1 MSGARRSLR
10 AVLTGVLGM
19 SLAVACSAGTARVK
33 TVGARADQDSAR
45 TFSFTYE
52 AEVPA
57 QPAGTGSIEVFI
69 PLAVSDA
76 HQAILRRDVKASIPG
91 RETIES
97 RYGNTFWHG
106 HVDRSDAKPIIVV
119 VDYSIQRR
127 VFQQQRLA
135 SSGIRAY
142 SPSER
147 KELAPYLGPDLR
159 VPISGPLIDS
169 VRAELPQ
176 TDPSPL
182 ARARAIYDYVI
193 DNMEYKKVGTGWGNG
208 DTFWACMARY
218 GNCTDFHALFISLAR
233 AEGVPAK
240 FEIGFPI
247 PEDRTSGVIDGY
259 HCWTEFHLP
268 DVGWFPIDASEA
280 WKHKERR
287 DLYFGTQPADR
298 IQFTIGR
305 DLELGD
311 GHTTGPLNYFIYPH
325 VEVAGKRLDNVKRRF
340 RFSEIPDADVA
351 QKLALRRSS
360 EK

>member
-1 MSGARRSLR
+1 MSGTRRSLR
-10 AVLTGVLGM
+10 AILTGVLGM
-19 SLAVACSAGTARVK
+19 SMAVALSAGA
-33 TVGARADQDSAR
+33 ADQDTAR

-52 AEVPA
+52 VEIPA
-57 QPAGTGSIEVFI
+57 QPAGTGSVDVFI
-69 PLAVSDA
+69 PLAVTDA
-76 HQAILRRDVKASIPG
+76 HQAILRRDVKPSIPG

-106 HVDRSDAKPIIVV
+106 HVDHSDGKPIIVV
-119 VDYSIQRR
+119 VDYIIQRR

-135 SSGIRAY
+135 SSDFRKY

-147 KELAPYLGPDLR
+147 KELALSLGPDLR
-159 VPISGPLIDS
+159 VPISGPLIDR

-193 DNMEYKKVGTGWGNG
+193 ENMEYKKVGTGWGNG
-208 DTFWACMARY
+208 DTFWACSARY

-233 AEGVPAK
+233 AEDIPAQ

-280 WKHKERR
+280 WKHRERR

-298 IQFTIGR
+298 IQFSIGR

-311 GHTTGPLNYFIYPH
+311 GHTTGSLNYFIYPH
-325 VEVAGKRLDNVKRRF
+325 VEVAGKRLDNVKRQF
-340 RFSEIPDADVA
+340 RFSEIPDADIA
-351 QKLALRRSS
+351 QKLALR
-360 EK
+360 

>member
-1 MSGARRSLR
+1 MSGARGSLR
-10 AVLTGVLGM
+10 VILTGVLGM
-19 SLAVACSAGTARVK
+19 SMAAALSAVA
-33 TVGARADQDSAR
+33 ADQDTAR

-52 AEVPA
+52 VEIPA
-57 QPAGTGSIEVFI
+57 QPAGTGSVDVFI

-106 HVDRSDAKPIIVV
+106 HVDSADGKPITVV
-119 VDYSIQRR
+119 VDYIIQRR

-135 SSGIRAY
+135 SSDFREY
-142 SPSER
+142 SPSAR
-147 KELAPYLGPDLR
+147 KELALSLGPDLR
-159 VPISGPLIDS
+159 VPISGLLIDR

-182 ARARAIYDYVI
+182 ARGRAIYDYVI

-208 DTFWACMARY
+208 DTFWACSARY

-233 AEGVPAK
+233 AEGIPAK

-325 VEVAGKRLDNVKRRF
+325 VEVAGKRLDNVKRQF
-340 RFSEIPDADVA
+340 RFSEIPDADVT
-351 QKLALRRSS
+351 QKLALRGSL

>member
-1 MSGARRSLR
+1 MSGARISLR
-10 AVLTGVLGM
+10 AMLTGVLGM
-19 SLAVACSAGTARVK
+19 SMAAALSAGA
-33 TVGARADQDSAR
+33 ADQDNAR
-45 TFSFTYE
+45 TLSFTYE

-57 QPAGTGSIEVFI
+57 QPAGTGPIDVFI
-69 PLAVSDA
+69 PLAATDA
-76 HQAILRRDVKASIPG
+76 HQTILRHDVKASIPG

-97 RYGNTFWHG
+97 RYGNKVWHG
-106 HVDRSDAKPIIVV
+106 HVDRSDGKPITVV
-119 VDYSIQRR
+119 VDYIIQRR
-127 VFQQQRLA
+127 VFKQQRLTSA
-135 SSGIRAY
+135 GIRAY

-147 KELAPYLGPDLR
+147 KELALALGPDLR
-159 VPISGPLIDS
+159 VPISGPLIDR

-208 DTFWACMARY
+208 DTFWACTKRY

-233 AEGVPAK
+233 ADGIPAQ
-240 FEIGFPI
+240 FEIGFPV
-247 PEDRTSGVIDGY
+247 PEDRASGAIDGY

-280 WKHKERR
+280 WKRKERR
-287 DLYFGTQPADR
+287 DFYFGTQPADR
-298 IQFTIGR
+298 IQFSMGR

-325 VEVAGKRLDNVKRRF
+325 VEVAGKRLDNVKRSF

-351 QKLALRRSS
+351 QKLALRGSL

>member
-1 MSGARRSLR
+1 MAAAL
-10 AVLTGVLGM
+10 
-19 SLAVACSAGTARVK
+19 SAGA
-33 TVGARADQDSAR
+33 ADRDTSR

-52 AEVPA
+52 VEIPA
-57 QPAGTGSIEVFI
+57 QPAGPGSIDVFI
-69 PLAVSDA
+69 PLAVTDA

-106 HVDRSDAKPIIVV
+106 HVDRSDGKPVTVV
-119 VDYSIQRR
+119 VDYIIQRR
-127 VFQQQRLA
+127 VFQQQRL
-135 SSGIRAY
+135 SSSDFREY

-147 KELAPYLGPDLR
+147 KELALSLGPDLR
-159 VPISGPLIDS
+159 VPISGPLIDR

-182 ARARAIYDYVI
+182 TRARAIYDYVI

-208 DTFWACMARY
+208 DTFWACSARY

-233 AEGVPAK
+233 AEGIPAQ

-311 GHTTGPLNYFIYPH
+311 GNITGPLNYFIYPH
-325 VEVAGKRLDNVKRRF
+325 VEVAGKRLDNVKRQF

-351 QKLALRRSS
+351 QRS
-360 EK
+360 

>member
-1 MSGARRSLR
+1 M
-10 AVLTGVLGM
+10 
-19 SLAVACSAGTARVK
+19 AVALSARA
-33 TVGARADQDSAR
+33 ADQDNAR
-45 TFSFTYE
+45 TISFTYE
-52 AEVPA
+52 AEVPV
-57 QPAGTGSIEVFI
+57 QPAGTGSVDVFI
-69 PLAVSDA
+69 PLAVTDA
-76 HQAILRRDVKASIPG
+76 HQTILRRDVKASIPG

-106 HVDRSDAKPIIVV
+106 HVDRSDGKPITVV
-119 VDYSIQRR
+119 VDYIIQRR

-147 KELAPYLGPDLR
+147 KELALSLGPDLR
-159 VPISGPLIDS
+159 VPIAGPLIDS
-169 VRAELPQ
+169 VRADLPQ

-208 DTFWACMARY
+208 DTFWACSARY

-233 AEGVPAK
+233 SEGIPAQ

-247 PEDRTSGVIDGY
+247 SEDRTSGVVDGY

-280 WKHKERR
+280 WKRKERR
-287 DLYFGTQPADR
+287 DFYFGTQPADR

-325 VEVAGKRLDNVKRRF
+325 VEVAGKRLDNVKRSF

-351 QKLALRRSS
+351 QKLSLGGSLERLNVVTP
-360 EK
+360 